1 MELGKKVGKKLVF
14 FVFVFLQMGYSYSQ
28 KTEEKDNIPSKY
40 KPGIFWHFT
49 GLHAPKDTFIHKYDR
64 IHASVLYDVFIGNV
78 DGVKSKWYSIGFNI
92 GALWDQPFGKSP
104 VGIAIGIGFSQF
116 QVYNNAEYTFPL
128 DSVSGEK
135 FTSINPYSGTE
146 VRKMNKISLSYF
158 EIPFEFRIRTQG
170 RVKFKFYPGFKLGI
184 CVNSFAKWKH
194 ENKDKFKEFN
204 FPDRNVL
211 RYGPTLRIG
220 VDWFQFFAGY
230 YFSRTFQNSNS
241 PKLQQFEAGITI
253 SIL

>member
-1 MELGKKVGKKLVF
+1 MELGKIFKVIAFIVLSVCFGSNL
-14 FVFVFLQMGYSYSQ
+14 SAQ
-28 KTEEKDNIPSKY
+28 KEDEYPKMPSRY

-64 IHASVLYDVFIGNV
+64 IHATIFYNDYIGDRN
-78 DGVKSKWYSIGFNI
+78 GVKSKWYSIGFNI

-104 VGIAIGIGFSQF
+104 VGIAIGIGFTHF
-116 QVYNNAEYTFPL
+116 QWHHNGDFSFPT
-128 DSVSGEK
+128 DSLSGEQ
-135 FTSINPYSGTE
+135 FTSIAPYSGAE
-146 VRKMNKISLSYF
+146 SRKKNQFTSNYI

-170 RVKFKFYPGFKLGI
+170 KVMFKFYPGFKFG
-184 CVNSFAKWKH
+184 VRTNSFAKWKLD
-194 ENKDKFKEFN
+194 NGDKFKEFN
-204 FPDRNVL
+204 FPDINRI

-220 VDWFQFFAGY
+220 INWFQLWAGY
-230 YFSRTFQNSNS
+230 YFNQTFKNENS